1 MSDSLIRH
9 LSSARAAIVAGDME
23 LALDRIEH
31 FSAAAEKTS
40 PDEATKD
47 QLRSGVAELQIL
59 AEASLR
65 GTKSAVDQIR
75 EIIQTART
83 LQTYDDTGQ
92 RHITSTVAN
101 MPHRF

>member
-1 MSDSLIRH
+1 MSGSLIKH
-9 LSSARAAIVAGDME
+9 LSSARAAIIAGDME
-23 LALDRIEH
+23 LALDRIER
-31 FSAAAEKTS
+31 FSTAAEKTP
-40 PDEATKD
+40 PDEATKE

-65 GTKSAVDQIR
+65 GTRSAVDQIR

-92 RHITSTVAN
+92 RQITSTVAD